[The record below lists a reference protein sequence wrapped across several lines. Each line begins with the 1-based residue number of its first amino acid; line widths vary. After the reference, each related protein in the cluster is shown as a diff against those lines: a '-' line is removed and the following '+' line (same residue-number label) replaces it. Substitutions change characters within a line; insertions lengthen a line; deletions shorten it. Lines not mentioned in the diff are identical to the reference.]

1 MLFWLGVVF
10 LGLFPLSPMFG
21 AALVGVGLAVL
32 PWTNALSGRGVLVNG
47 KDLVFLAYIFVA
59 LFVTVVH
66 AGTRDLAFAVRLV
79 GYPWAVSFLFQ
90 NLWMTERRVNV
101 LLKGVMA
108 VALIVTA
115 VMLFQVAPGS
125 FSVSPVRLF
134 TLDRQQGFYFLSDT
148 TSGPNTVAY
157 LAAAGLAA
165 GVGLFKGGRAT
176 SPVVIAGGVLLV
188 FLVVSGGRMAWAAVG
203 TVLLVATVFDG
214 RGRPVLRFRR
224 FAAGLVAM
232 SLVVAIGWWASSRI
246 LAGEAGAGFEQR
258 LAGIANPTEDQS
270 FAVRATY
277 WAAAVE
283 MFLENPMGHGVN
295 AYNDRFGRTPHNEV
309 LGQLVAT
316 GWHGTLIY
324 LGMLGVTAF
333 LLLLAWRQGV
343 SGAQA
348 SVRSAAVY
356 CGLIV
361 ALAMFT
367 EHVSRAGINGLYMIF
382 WILVG
387 AALARYRE
395 HPDRMDGPHPAGNA

>member
-1 MLFWLGVVF
+1 MLFWLGLTF
-10 LGLFPLSPMFG
+10 MAAFPLSPLLG
-21 AALVGVGLAVL
+21 AGLVGIGLAVL
-32 PWTNALSGRGVLVNG
+32 PWTNALSGRGLLVNG
-47 KDLVFLAYIFVA
+47 KDLAFLAYILVGVG
-59 LFVTVVH
+59 VTVVH
-66 AGTRDLAFAVRLV
+66 TGTRDLGFAVRLLA
-79 GYPWAVSFLFQ
+79 YPWAVSFLFQ
-90 NLWMTERRVNV
+90 NLWMNERRVDL
-101 LLKGVMA
+101 LLKCVMA
-108 VALIVTA
+108 VALIVAA

-125 FSVSPVRLF
+125 FDFSPVRLF

-148 TSGPNTVAY
+148 PFGPNTVAY
-157 LAAAGLAA
+157 LAAAGIAA
-165 GVGLFKGGRAT
+165 SVGLFKGGRAT
-176 SPVVIAGGVLLV
+176 PPVVVGGGVLLV
-188 FLVVSGGRMAWAAVG
+188 FLVVSGGRMAWAAVL
-203 TVLLVATVFDG
+203 TVLLVATLFDG
-214 RGRPVLRFRR
+214 RGRPALRFRR
-224 FAAGLVAM
+224 LAAGLLAI

-258 LAGIANPTEDQS
+258 LAGIANPTEDRS
-270 FAVRATY
+270 FAARATY

-283 MFLENPMGHGVN
+283 MFLDNPMGHGVN

-324 LGMLGVTAF
+324 FGLLGVTAF
-333 LLLLAWRQGV
+333 LVLRAWRQGV
-343 SGAQA
+343 SSAHS

-361 ALAMFT
+361 ALAMLT

-395 HPDRMDGPHPAGNA
+395 HPAPVDTPHPAGDA